1 MSETKPE
8 GSETSKGKV
17 ICILAEGEMD
27 RLMAL
32 TLQAQ
37 KAPVIVATPPTPD
50 CAGGQRTEVQWDC
63 TGPAWQKVR
72 DLWDE
77 LGQKYAFNPAEVVL
91 KPATREILEDE
102 ELRKFNLLHRP
113 RHSGK
118 RHGDRNR
125 GHGRRKH

>member
-8 GSETSKGKV
+8 GCETKPEKV
-17 ICILAEGEMD
+17 LCIITHDELSRLITLTSLAQNALVIVTSGEGE
-27 RLMAL
+27 R
-32 TLQAQ
+32 QF
-37 KAPVIVATPPTPD
+37 
-50 CAGGQRTEVQWDC
+50 DC

-72 DLWDE
+72 DVWDE
-77 LGQKYAFNPAEVVL
+77 LGQKYAFNPAEVLL

-102 ELRKFNLLHRP
+102 KLRKSNLLHWP
-113 RHSGK
+113 RHSSK